1 MENIL
6 DERIR
11 SLARQSELTVPGDY
25 ESNIEQLLD
34 RLMAQEKV
42 IPIKRYRSSKK
53 VAAVVAFCV
62 LFGSGG
68 VYATYNY
75 GNLRM
80 QQMKPDEISEFK
92 EDMQAS
98 TEGAD
103 HYSRKMSASE
113 QDRLI
118 KLTTQYESEGV
129 FPEGKILEVDAAE
142 DVFSDQLCFVST
154 TSTFY
159 LPKREM
165 TDEELLELIDFYSKR
180 DFSIKQKST
189 GVSTERSTEMLLG
202 QSAAVTIAADTL
214 EDIDGIN
221 VSQMEYS
228 ISQTDVTA
236 VTIHPM
242 LTIQFGTESDSI
254 YRVTLDGQTHQVTWI
269 FSGSDNNFSESIACD
284 EEEFESQYSSVKD
297 LLQSLLT
304 DGQMIQNSYLTYSE
318 NKDDALV
325 KNGVLTYYF
334 ALSDGSGYELDYS
347 CTRQVIYGIRYIGEV
362 QSDQTWNER
371 VAGLGEEGGYIA
383 KVIQLQ

>member
-42 IPIKRYRSSKK
+42 IPIKRYQNSKK
-53 VAAVVAFCV
+53 IAAVVVFCV

-129 FPEGKILEVDAAE
+129 FPEGKILEVDAE
-142 DVFSDQLCFVST
+142 EEVVRDRLCFVSM

-180 DFSIKQKST
+180 DFSIKQRST
-189 GVSTERSTEMLLG
+189 GISTERSTEMLLG
-202 QSAAVTIAADTL
+202 QSAAVTAAADAL
-214 EDIDGIN
+214 DDIYGVD

-236 VTIHPM
+236 VTTRQM
-242 LTIQFGTESDSI
+242 LTIQFGVESDNT
-254 YRVTLDGQTHQVTWI
+254 YLVTLDSQTHQITWM
-269 FSGSDNNFSESIACD
+269 FMGNANNFSSSIA
-284 EEEFESQYSSVKD
+284 
-297 LLQSLLT
+297 LIRRSL
-304 DGQMIQNSYLTYSE
+304 
-318 NKDDALV
+318 
-325 KNGVLTYYF
+325 
-334 ALSDGSGYELDYS
+334 
-347 CTRQVIYGIRYIGEV
+347 
-362 QSDQTWNER
+362 R
-371 VAGLGEEGGYIA
+371 VSIHR
-383 KVIQLQ
+383 